1 MSQKTSN
8 SGQAEFMPP
17 VSTFTGPIAELVGH
31 GMLSPPSRPGLL
43 ATLERFEILRILGGG
58 GMGVVLLGRDSSTEQ
73 NVAIKMVKP
82 DLVTDSQV
90 THLFVKEAG
99 HMQKLRHA
107 NVMPVL
113 EVSDRAQGPY
123 FVMPYF
129 EHGSLARRIQ
139 PGQPLDTGSILDIS
153 LQIAEGLQ
161 FAHRRGII
169 HRDLKPANILQAAN
183 GRACLG
189 DFGLARTV
197 FNDTIVD
204 VERQHCEGTAPYMSP
219 AVAAGNAEDTRC
231 DIYAFG
237 ALLYEMLTGEPPY
250 KGESSKE
257 IRRQI
262 IAGPPKSITAIN
274 PVADPGLVAVAEG
287 AMGRELRD
295 RYADMADVVADLK
308 RVREGEPPVGPHGAG
323 QTGKIS
329 TNAWLVI
336 CLVAVGIAGWWFWRS
351 EKPNSAI
358 THPQTQNI
366 ATNAQTQPVIAS
378 NLAPPLSVATSAPP
392 AVVKTNPVVSTPT
405 PLPVPGTITFSTLAG
420 LAGTKGSVDD
430 SGTNAR
436 FNVPSA
442 VAVDSAGNLYVAD
455 TANNIIRSITSD
467 GVVNT
472 LAGLAGSGGSIDGD
486 GSDARFLGPFGI
498 ATDSDGNVYVAD
510 MANDTI
516 RKITPNGVVST
527 LAGVPKYSGSNDGT
541 GDNARFRNPWAVAV
555 DAAGNV
561 YVADSSNDTIR
572 KIGPGGMVTTLAG
585 LAGKAGSADGNG
597 AKARFWNP
605 HGVAVDAA
613 GNVFVSDTSNDTV
626 RKITPGGLVTTLA
639 GFPGAP
645 GNSDGAGARARF
657 SSPQELSVD
666 GAGNVFVA
674 DADNSVIRKITPAGV
689 VSTVAGRASVP
700 AGAGVGVRFSHP
712 AGVAVDSAGNL
723 YVADTGNHTI
733 RKGTTH

>member
-1 MSQKTSN
+1 MSQNTSN
-8 SGQAEFMPP
+8 KAEFMPP

-43 ATLERFEILRILGGG
+43 ATLDRFDILRILGGG
-58 GMGVVLLGRDSSTEQ
+58 GMGVVLLGRNSSTDQ
-73 NVAIKMVKP
+73 MVAIKMVKP
-82 DLVTDSQV
+82 DLVADTQV

-99 HMQKLRHA
+99 HMQKLRHV
-107 NVMPVL
+107 NIMPVL

-129 EHGSLARRIQ
+129 EQGSLARRIQ
-139 PGQPLDTGSILDIS
+139 PGQPLDTGTILDVS
-153 LQIAEGLQ
+153 SQIAEGLQ

-169 HRDLKPANILQAAN
+169 HRDLKPANILEAAN
-183 GRACLG
+183 GRACLA

-197 FNDTIVD
+197 FNDTLVD

-262 IAGPPKSITAIN
+262 VAGPPKSITAIN
-274 PVADPGLVAVAEG
+274 PVADPGLVAVAEA

-295 RYADMADVVADLK
+295 RYADMADVLTDLK
-308 RVREGEPPVGPHGAG
+308 RVREGEPPIGPHGAG
-323 QTGKIS
+323 QGGKIS
-329 TNAWLVI
+329 ANVWLVI
-336 CLVAVGIAGWWFWRS
+336 CLAAVAIAGWWFWQN
-351 EKPNSAI
+351 EKPKSTV
-358 THPQTQNI
+358 THLQTPTVS
-366 ATNAQTQPVIAS
+366 TNTQTQPVVAS
-378 NLAPPLSVATSAPP
+378 TNVPQSIVATNSPQV
-392 AVVKTNPVVSTPT
+392 VVKTNPVVVTPT
-405 PLPVPGTITFSTLAG
+405 PAPARGTFTFSTLAG
-420 LAGTKGSVDD
+420 LAGAKGSIDD

-442 VAVDSAGNLYVAD
+442 IAVDGSGNIYVAD
-455 TANNIIRSITSD
+455 TANNTIRSITPD
-467 GVVNT
+467 GEVAT
-472 LAGLAGSGGSIDGD
+472 LAGLAGSSGSIDGD
-486 GSDARFLGPFGI
+486 GPDARFLGPFGI

-516 RKITPNGVVST
+516 RKVTPNGVVST
-527 LAGVPKYSGSNDGT
+527 LAGVPKYPGSNDGT
-541 GDNARFRNPWAVAV
+541 GDNARFRNPWSVAV
-555 DAAGNV
+555 DTVGNV

-585 LAGKAGSADGNG
+585 VAGKAGSADGTG

-605 HGVAVDAA
+605 HGVAVDTA
-613 GNVFVSDTSNDTV
+613 GNVYVSDTSNNTI

-639 GFPGAP
+639 GFPGVP
-645 GNSDGAGARARF
+645 GNIDGVGARARF
-657 SSPQELSVD
+657 SSPQALSVD
-666 GAGNVFVA
+666 GAGNLFVA

-689 VSTVAGRASVP
+689 VSTVAGRTGVP
-700 AGAGVGVRFSHP
+700 AGAGVGARFSHP
-712 AGVAVDSAGNL
+712 AGVALDSAGNL
-723 YVADTGNHTI
+723 YIADTGNHAI
-733 RKGTTH
+733 RKGTTR